1 MLLVLSCLLIHVF
14 LMFYIL
20 LFLCFLCFLYLSY
33 CSYLYFSVLL
43 YGFFMVHWLFS
54 LLSLFCRKGITM
66 NEGSKRAKVREM
78 EYSIDKTAEHL
89 GLIRIDLEPERT
101 PAEQLALEIINDPSM
116 HSHGS
121 DIQWWQL
128 PHAIAIGKVKAE
140 ATRNKWQHGRII
152 DGRRVRFQ
160 SIAFREK
167 NGDAWGVAIAYDP
180 DKQPKQQEAKNIVA
194 VESATESEPPLP
206 QPDGQQQPSFDGGTQ
221 FI

>member
-1 MLLVLSCLLIHVF
+1 MS
-14 LMFYIL
+14 
-20 LFLCFLCFLYLSY
+20 
-33 CSYLYFSVLL
+33 
-43 YGFFMVHWLFS
+43 
-54 LLSLFCRKGITM
+54 
-66 NEGSKRAKVREM
+66 EGSKRAKVREM

-167 NGDAWGVAIAYDP
+167 NGDAWGVAIAYNP
-180 DKQPKQQEAKNIVA
+180 DKQPKQQEAKNTVA